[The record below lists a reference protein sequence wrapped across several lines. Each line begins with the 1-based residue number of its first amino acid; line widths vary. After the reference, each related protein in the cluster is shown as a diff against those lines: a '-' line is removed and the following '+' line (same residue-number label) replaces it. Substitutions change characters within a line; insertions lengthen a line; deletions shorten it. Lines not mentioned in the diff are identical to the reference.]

1 MQFISK
7 SSRIINL
14 KFEQKLKYLS
24 AIYRY
29 MNKKIVFKEKS
40 YNYENSN
47 LNITEL
53 KKEFEYLANPDKAKS
68 YQRFFKTGKGE
79 YGEGDIFLGITVPE
93 QRKIACKYSKLSLKE
108 IEELLHSPF
117 HEYRLTALI
126 MLVNGTKS
134 KKISALEREELFN
147 FYLKNTR
154 YINNWDLVD

>member
-108 IEELLHSPF
+108 IEELF
-117 HEYRLTALI
+117 KDAEA
-126 MLVNGTKS
+126 S
-134 KKISALEREELFN
+134 KKEILAKKLILQ
-147 FYLKNTR
+147 
-154 YINNWDLVD
+154 